1 MCQRVCARVCVSVSV
16 GARGGRYQSSSPS
29 PAEPRCA
36 YVPME
41 TGGNPRTPPITP
53 SVRAGGECGAE
64 GRTQPTSHSPQ
75 EKKSRGKTHPSPR
88 VAVRAPFARVLEA
101 VAANIGGAAPHRSA
115 AEVVTATWLPLTA
128 ALLEHFAAMGNVH

>member
-1 MCQRVCARVCVSVSV
+1 
-16 GARGGRYQSSSPS
+16 
-29 PAEPRCA
+29 
-36 YVPME
+36 ME

-53 SVRAGGECGAE
+53 SVRAGGECGAG

-75 EKKSRGKTHPSPR
+75 EKSRGKTHSSPR

-115 AEVVTATWLPLTA
+115 PEVVTATWLLLSA